1 MRVPEPPYPS
11 FALIMVTAYPM
22 FAPILYPPSRS
33 DNVEGNDDGGDDDE
47 SETSTLTS
55 YGEERR
61 RSYSYNDVVMVGVSA
76 MSVAL
81 PHVAD
86 ALSCSGPSTTGT
98 TAFRPLAG

>member
-22 FAPILYPPSRS
+22 LAPILYPPSHS
-33 DNVEGNDDGGDDDE
+33 DNVEGYDDDDDDDE
-47 SETSTLTS
+47 SDTSTFTS

-76 MSVAL
+76 MSVPLA
-81 PHVAD
+81 PVAD